1 MKSAK
6 KLLSSMAAVIV
17 AVVIVVASAF
27 SALAYPS
34 VEGFGT
40 YEDGIIPPIKSYVG
54 YHNPIPEDTHPN
66 LDFSMGLMY
75 WTNGNA
81 KKPSE
86 AVKLVT
92 EGDNTFIQIIPTND
106 ENQIYEGIESPKF
119 CDERIK
125 AGDRL
130 VTVYDWRGS
139 EKHNIQVYINQR
151 DVPQKSRLTAHFK
164 TVKVAEKEGDWNT
177 SVCLS
182 QYPVNRTLNDAEI
195 YISVGAQA
203 FQDSNCSTQIDNIRI
218 GRLDTKT
225 NDVHDLDGNFLCNL
239 GPVKGNKTSE
249 KDKAEKEDTA
259 KEDAKQDVTTKEK
272 NDKMSTETLIIIIVV
287 SVTAVIL
294 IAVILAAVLLLKKK
308 SPKAK

>member
-1 MKSAK
+1 M
-6 KLLSSMAAVIV
+6 
-17 AVVIVVASAF
+17 
-27 SALAYPS
+27 
-34 VEGFGT
+34 
-40 YEDGIIPPIKSYVG
+40 
-54 YHNPIPEDTHPN
+54 
-66 LDFSMGLMY
+66 
-75 WTNGNA
+75 
-81 KKPSE
+81 
-86 AVKLVT
+86 T

-106 ENQIYEGIESPKF
+106 EKEIYEGIESPKF

-125 AGDRL
+125 EGDHL

-182 QYPVNRTLNDAEI
+182 QYPVNQTPNNSEI
-195 YISVGAQA
+195 FISVGAQA
-203 FQDSNCSTQIDNIRI
+203 FQDYNCSTQIDNIRI
-218 GRLDTKT
+218 GRLDVKT

-239 GPVKGNKTSE
+239 GPVKGDKTSE
-249 KDKAEKEDTA
+249 KDKAEKEDTVKTDT
-259 KEDAKQDVTTKEK
+259 KEDVKAKEK
-272 NDKMSTETLIIIIVV
+272 NEKMSTETLIIIIVV

-294 IAVILAAVLLLKKK
+294 IAVVVAAILILKKK